1 MDDLLGYAVA
11 ALFALGFIYAFIKQV
26 KQTVIIRNENKVKD
40 YKRLLVGNYITSIAL
55 GGFLLSYIVNLFIGI
70 QWIAPNIIGS
80 GDAILSC
87 FIFLVILVIARFV
100 VTSEENKQNKL
111 LV

>member
-11 ALFALGFIYAFIKQV
+11 ALFAIGFFYTFIKQV

-55 GGFLLSYIVNLFIGI
+55 GGFLLSYLVNLFIGI
-70 QWIAPNIIGS
+70 QLIAPNIIAS
-80 GDAILSC
+80 GDAVLSC
-87 FIFLVILVIARFV
+87 FIFLVVLVVGRFV
-100 VTSEENKQNKL
+100 IISEENNQKKE